1 MLQSYLKIAFRTLWK
16 HKTHTLINVVGLAVA
31 SAACLLLF
39 LTASFHLSY
48 DRFHKKADRIFQ
60 PYFLSTNREGVE
72 KESGSM
78 PYPMLP
84 ALKAE
89 FPEIVGASLIRW
101 SSGGVRYGDKTF
113 GKMVRTC
120 DPDFLTMFTFPMVKG
135 DAKTALN
142 DLGNIV
148 ISENMAK
155 DVFGKTDPMGKA
167 LLLNQNGTWKNFVV
181 TGVISDFPDNSTE
194 QYDAFIRTENVT
206 EYQQYKADWSHSDSG
221 MYIELA
227 QAVDRQLFE
236 KKLNAFVLKYMGG
249 SMKERQ
255 ANGYAKNS
263 RGQQVSLLLEP
274 LADVHFDTDMTTGQ
288 GISKTYVYALLII
301 GLFIL
306 AIASINF
313 LNLTIAQSAT
323 RSREVGV
330 RKSLGAGQGQLMGQV
345 WGETGLLCLVA
356 LVLGLGLTY
365 ALMPQ
370 FNKLLQ
376 THLSLANFLTPTTL
390 LAIGGGFVVVTLA
403 VGGYPSW
410 VVARFNAVEVLKG
423 KLQLNRPGLLRN
435 TLIISQ
441 FTIACLLTA
450 CTLVM
455 VQQLSYLREKPLG
468 LNQDQVISIP
478 IGSELDGQTA
488 LHRLRNQL
496 ADQPNIVSVSGTGV
510 NIGAGLD
517 GSSSRMQYGFMY
529 NKRELRCDWL
539 RVDFNYLKTLQ
550 IKLVQGRDFNPAFP
564 TDSSLAVVVSQSF
577 AKQMGEVNPVGKF
590 IQPDSA
596 KPKFQVVGV
605 VADFNLY
612 SLHQKAEPL
621 VLHLDKARSLS
632 YLLVRISPKNL
643 TSAMETAK
651 SAWKR
656 IAPKQE
662 FNGSFVSE
670 NTERWYRKEQRLS
683 TIFSTA
689 AGIAILLSCMGL
701 FAVALIS
708 IEQRTKEIGVRKV
721 LGASIG
727 SLVALL
733 SKDFL
738 RLVLVAIVLATPLA
752 WWAMNN
758 WLGDFAYKI
767 SMPWWVFVLTGG
779 LAIIIAFVTI
789 AFQSV
794 KAALMNPVKS
804 LRSE

>member
-1 MLQSYLKIAFRTLWK
+1 MLQSYLKIALRTLWK
-16 HKTHTLINVVGLAVA
+16 HRTHTLINVVGLAVA

-48 DRFHKKADRIFQ
+48 DRFHTKADRIFR
-60 PYFLSTNREGVE
+60 PYFLSNDRAGNEGL
-72 KESGSM
+72 SGSM

-89 FPEIVGASLIRW
+89 LPEIVGASLIRW
-101 SSGGVRYGDKTF
+101 SSGGVRYGDKSF
-113 GKMVRTC
+113 SKMIRTC
-120 DPDFLTMFTFPMVKG
+120 DPDFLTMFTFPMLKG
-135 DAKTALN
+135 NPKTALN

-155 DVFGKTDPMGKA
+155 DVFGKTDPMGKS

-181 TGVISDFPDNSTE
+181 TGLIADFPDNSTE
-194 QYDAFIRTENVT
+194 QYDAFIRTENIV
-206 EYQQYKADWSHSDSG
+206 EYGQYKADWSHSDSG
-221 MYIELA
+221 MYVELA
-227 QAVDRQLFE
+227 PTADRGAVE
-236 KKLNAFVLKYMGG
+236 KKLSLFVQKYMAGTI
-249 SMKERQ
+249 KQQRE
-255 ANGYAKNS
+255 NGYPKNT
-263 RGQQVSLLLEP
+263 RGEYVSLLLEP
-274 LADVHFDTDMTTGQ
+274 LPDVHFDTVMTGGQ
-288 GISKTYVYALLII
+288 GTSKTYVYALLII

-306 AIASINF
+306 AIACINF
-313 LNLTIAQSAT
+313 INLTIAQSVT

-345 WGETGLLCLVA
+345 WGETGLLCLVSLA
-356 LVLGLGLTY
+356 LGLGLAY
-365 ALMPQ
+365 GLMPE

-376 THLSLANFLTPTTL
+376 AKLSLANFLTPSAL
-390 LAIGGGFVVVTLA
+390 LAILGGFVVVVLA

-423 KLQLNRPGLLRN
+423 KIQLNRPGLLRN
-435 TLIISQ
+435 ALIVTQ

-455 VQQLSYLREKPLG
+455 VQQLSYLRAKPIG
-468 LNQDQVISIP
+468 LNQDQVVSIP
-478 IGSELDGQTA
+478 IGSTLDGQTA
-488 LHRLRNQL
+488 LRQLRNQL
-496 ADQPNIVSVSGTGV
+496 ADKPGIVSVSGTGV

-517 GSSSRMQYGFMY
+517 GSSSRMVYGFMY
-529 NKRELRCDWL
+529 NKRELMCDWL
-539 RVDFNYLKTLQ
+539 RVDFDYLKTMQ
-550 IKLVQGRDFNPAFP
+550 IKLLQGRDVNPTFS
-564 TDSSLAVVVSQSF
+564 TDSSTAILVSQSF
-577 AKQMGEVNPVGKF
+577 AKQMGDKDPVGKF

-596 KPKFQVVGV
+596 GRKFQVVGV

-612 SLHQKAEPL
+612 SLHQQPKPI
-621 VLHLDKARSLS
+621 VLHLDKRWALS
-632 YLLVRISPKNL
+632 YMLVRVMPKNL
-643 TSAMETAK
+643 TGAMETVK
-651 SAWKR
+651 LAWKT

-738 RLVLVAIVLATPLA
+738 RLVIVAIVLATPLA
-752 WWAMNN
+752 WWAMTN
-758 WLGDFAYKI
+758 WLGNFAYKI
-767 SMPWWVFVLTGG
+767 TMPWWVFALTGG
-779 LAIIIAFVTI
+779 LAIVIAFVTI

-794 KAALMNPVKS
+794 RAALMNPVKS